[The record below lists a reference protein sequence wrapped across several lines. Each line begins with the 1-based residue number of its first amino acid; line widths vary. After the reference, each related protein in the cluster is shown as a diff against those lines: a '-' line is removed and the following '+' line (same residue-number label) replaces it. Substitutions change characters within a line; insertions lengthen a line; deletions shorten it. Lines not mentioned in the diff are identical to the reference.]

1 MNTQSTKN
9 KSMNKLFAILAF
21 SLFSINSFAQDI
33 SGNWIGI
40 LEIQGTELDFGFDL
54 VKNGNNYKT
63 KMNVPKQG
71 LINTEVETTTFVDST
86 LTISHPILKME
97 YTGRLNQLNEII
109 GKITLA
115 GNTFPMTIKKGK
127 IEINRPQ
134 EPKAPFNY
142 YSEDVTFINMKD
154 KITFSGT
161 LTLPKQKGNFPV
173 VIIISGSG
181 AQNRDGEMLG
191 HKPYLVIADYLT
203 KNGIGVLRFDERGVG
218 GSDGDFETA
227 TIKDFSSDINSAIN
241 YLKNRDEINH
251 SKIGLIGHSIG
262 GIVAPKVAS
271 ENDDVSYIVLL
282 AGPGIN
288 GDKLMLSQKA
298 ALERIMGLNEMQIA
312 QGQDFV
318 KGAYDIIVNSDLD
331 NISLKDS
338 INSFY
343 TGKYGNLLPENQ
355 IKTLVNQIA
364 GYEFVSLI
372 KSKPSIYLSKVKCP
386 VLALNGSKDFQVPAK
401 ENLEAIKN
409 IFGENGNN
417 HVKIV
422 ELENLNH
429 LFQECETGALNEYS
443 QIEQTISPTVLEL
456 ITDWIK
462 EQTK

>member
-1 MNTQSTKN
+1 
-9 KSMNKLFAILAF
+9 MNKLFTIIAFFIL
-21 SLFSINSFAQDI
+21 SINSFAQDI

-40 LEIQGTELDFGFDL
+40 LKIQGTELDFGFDL
-54 VKNGNNYKT
+54 TKNGNNYKT
-63 KMNVPKQG
+63 IMNVPKQG
-71 LINTEVETTTFVDST
+71 LINTEVDTTTFVDST

-97 YTGRLNQLNEII
+97 YTGRLNKLNEII

-115 GNTFPMTIKKGK
+115 GNPFPMNIKKGK
-127 IEINRPQ
+127 IVINRPQ

-142 YSEDVTFINMKD
+142 YSENVTFINKKD
-154 KITFSGT
+154 KITLSGT
-161 LTLPKQKGNFPV
+161 LTLPEQKGNFPV

-191 HKPYLVIADYLT
+191 HKPYLVIADFLT

-218 GSDGDFETA
+218 ESTGDFENA

-241 YLKNRDEINH
+241 YLKNRDEINP

-271 ENDDVSYIVLL
+271 ENNDVSYIVLL

-298 ALERIMGLNEMQIA
+298 ALERIMGLNEIQIA
-312 QGQDFV
+312 QGQELV

-331 NISLKDS
+331 NTTLKDS

-343 TGKYGNLLPENQ
+343 TKKYGNLLPENQ
-355 IKTLVNQIA
+355 RKALVNQIT
-364 GYEFVSLI
+364 GYEVVSLI
-372 KSKPSIYLSKVKCP
+372 KSKPSIYLSKVKCA

-401 ENLEAIKN
+401 ENLEAIKKTLK
-409 IFGENGNN
+409 ENGNN
-417 HVKIV
+417 NAKTV

-429 LFQECETGALNEYS
+429 LFQECKTGASSEYS
-443 QIEQTISPTVLEL
+443 QIEQTISPAVLEL

>member
-1 MNTQSTKN
+1 
-9 KSMNKLFAILAF
+9 
-21 SLFSINSFAQDI
+21 
-33 SGNWIGI
+33 
-40 LEIQGTELDFGFDL
+40 
-54 VKNGNNYKT
+54 
-63 KMNVPKQG
+63 
-71 LINTEVETTTFVDST
+71 
-86 LTISHPILKME
+86 ME

-115 GNTFPMTIKKGK
+115 GNPFPMNIKKGK

-154 KITFSGT
+154 KITLSGT
-161 LTLPKQKGNFPV
+161 LTLPKQKGDFPA

-181 AQNRDGEMLG
+181 AQNRNGEMLG

-318 KGAYDIIVNSDLD
+318 KGAYDIITNSDLD
-331 NISLKDS
+331 NTILKDS

-343 TGKYGNLLPENQ
+343 SSKYGNLLPENQ
-355 IKTLVNQIA
+355 IKTLVNQVTK
-364 GYEFVSLI
+364 YEVVSLI

-386 VLALNGSKDFQVPAK
+386 VLALNGSKDFQVTAK

-409 IFGENGNN
+409 IFIENGND

-429 LFQECETGALNEYS
+429 LFQECETGALKEYS